1 MTMFR
6 KKSCTGKRWLPAWTR
21 TTPLSGG
28 DWLRRWSFFLRK
40 SHQPRHPRTLF
51 KSILRRIAKS
61 FEFPGRSLSRTSIS
75 APRSEAQL
83 RKGMLVAC
91 RSEFVTA
98 DAASGVGV
106 FPLDRP
112 SIGGVGVD
120 VASEFASQVG
130 NRGEDA
136 ARDDL
141 AFILANQI
149 STWLSQDDSV
159 GVK

>member
-1 MTMFR
+1 M
-6 KKSCTGKRWLPAWTR
+6 SSL
-21 TTPLSGG
+21 
-28 DWLRRWSFFLRK
+28 LRM
-40 SHQPRHPRTLF
+40 
-51 KSILRRIAKS
+51 RR
-61 FEFPGRSLSRTSIS
+61 
-75 APRSEAQL
+75 
-83 RKGMLVAC
+83 V
-91 RSEFVTA
+91 
-98 DAASGVGV
+98 GVGV

-149 STWLSQDDSV
+149 STWLSQDESV